1 MYATI
6 RAEEIPATTPRI
18 FAARR
23 CTGSRFIHIAAGV
36 RTLVAAAAIAFAA
49 SGTALAVGDTALWVA
64 NLTNVVEFGTLPD
77 GTHDQKPKLEL
88 NSAVFG
94 APQGVVFDAKNDLWV
109 IDGGTVAAGG
119 AIPPSI
125 EEFTEAQLKDLKKHP
140 MPTPTVQIFSGG
152 FAFPQQAVFDA
163 AGARR

>member
-1 MYATI
+1 M
-6 RAEEIPATTPRI
+6 
-18 FAARR
+18 
-23 CTGSRFIHIAAGV
+23 
-36 RTLVAAAAIAFAA
+36 AFAA
-49 SGTALAVGDTALWVA
+49 SGVALGVGHQGLWVA
-64 NLTNVVEFGTLPD
+64 ILTNVVEFGRLPD

-94 APQGVVFDAKNDLWV
+94 APQGVVFDAHNNLWV

-125 EEFTEAQLKDLKKHP
+125 EEFTEAQLKDLKKVP

-152 FAFPQQAVFDA
+152 FAFPQQAVVDA
-163 AGARR
+163 TGNMWISDSVANR